1 MKMTRFAAANVF
13 GRTFQF
19 VVEADNL
26 LELSWQ
32 ERKRAIFI
40 RIWLESTL
48 WVTVMTFLSP
58 FVFFL
63 IPMWIWNLVA
73 LVIGARLV
81 AFSFSETLLTLAMP
95 VSAMVAV
102 SMLIFTVPVMLL
114 KQVSGE
120 FSARR

>member
-1 MKMTRFAAANVF
+1 MKMTWFAAANVF
-13 GRTFQF
+13 GRVFQF

-120 FSARR
+120 FSAQR